1 MSSVHHANCVSSVHH
16 ANYVSERCHYRPTT
30 TAKCIELLSLDVN
43 DPAWS
48 ASKLSVR
55 ETLGESLDD
64 ERPTAVATVSGVEGS
79 AYRRP
84 GAKRIFA
91 GHESVG
97 AITAGCL
104 DGPVADLAERAL
116 DDGPVRET
124 FDLTGE
130 DDEWGFGLGC
140 NGVVDVLVEP
150 ADASFRPA
158 LDRLVAGERAALLTV
173 VGGSDADGPER
184 STDPAATVG
193 ARALVDESG
202 AATATD
208 ARPSIPDDVL
218 DAVRETAA
226 EFARTGRSD
235 TVVAGT
241 DSGAAEVFVDGLE
254 PAPELLIFG
263 HGPDVRPVARLA
275 RDAGFRVTVAV
286 ARGARADAE
295 QFPHAHEVVAT
306 RPPAVSGAVSRP
318 ADTYAVVM
326 SHNFVDDRLALDALL
341 DTDVPYVGL
350 MGPRERFERLRDA
363 LAEEGTRLSAD
374 DCDRIATP
382 VGLDLGGGEPTQVAL
397 SIVSEVLAASNGREG
412 GRLSTGER
420 PIHPRESSDAEP
432 SPDSS

>member
-1 MSSVHHANCVSSVHH
+1 M
-16 ANYVSERCHYRPTT
+16 
-30 TAKCIELLSLDVN
+30 N
-43 DPAWS
+43 DAAWS
-48 ASKLSVR
+48 ASRLSVR

-64 ERPTAVATVSGVEGS
+64 ERPAAVATVSGVEGS

-84 GAKRIFA
+84 GAKRVLA
-91 GHESVG
+91 EGESVG

-104 DGPVADLAERAL
+104 EGPVADLAERAL
-116 DDGPVRET
+116 DAGPLRET

-130 DDEWGFGLGC
+130 DDAWGFGLGC

-158 LDRLVAGERAALLTV
+158 LDRLAVGERAALLTV
-173 VGGSDADGPER
+173 VGGGSDADGPER
-184 STDPAATVG
+184 STGPAHPEATVG

-208 ARPSIPDDVL
+208 PRPPIPDDVL

-235 TVVAGT
+235 TVAVASDRGT
-241 DSGAAEVFVDGLE
+241 AEVFVDGLE
-254 PAPELLIFG
+254 PVPELLIFG

-275 RDAGFRVTVAV
+275 RDAGFRVTVAA

-295 QFPHAHEVVAT
+295 QFPNAHEVVAT
-306 RPPAVSGAVSRP
+306 RPPAVAGVVSRP

-350 MGPRERFERLRDA
+350 MGPRERFERMRDA
-363 LAEEGTRLSAD
+363 LAEEGTRLAAD
-374 DCDRIATP
+374 DRDRIATP
-382 VGLDLGGGEPTQVAL
+382 VGLDLGGGEPAQVAL

-412 GRLSTGER
+412 GRLSASEE
-420 PIHPRESSDAEP
+420 PIHPRESSDAERENP
-432 SPDSS
+432 S